1 MALCVHVPALH
12 GGPGKRRQ
20 EGRYRLQNL
29 SSAHRRG
36 LGELLSDWETYLLSI
51 QRFYRE
57 NGGNPMTKLDPES
70 EGGQDRR
77 DRQDKIVQ
85 EYDVLMSQS
94 QDEKTIVE
102 VLCKKYALEKD
113 QLEEIVKEVRER
125 QGDTSGRGPPGKSNP
140 AKPDQMGTAPP
151 KGTAQSGK
159 EPEGD

>member
-1 MALCVHVPALH
+1 MTELKPDSEE
-12 GGPGKRRQ
+12 GKQ
-20 EGRYRLQNL
+20 
-29 SSAHRRG
+29 
-36 LGELLSDWETYLLSI
+36 
-51 QRFYRE
+51 
-57 NGGNPMTKLDPES
+57 
-70 EGGQDRR
+70 
-77 DRQDKIVQ
+77 RQDKIVQ

-102 VLCKKYALEKD
+102 VLCKKYALEKE

-140 AKPDQMGTAPP
+140 AKPDQMGKAPP